1 MKGFTVL
8 VLLLVSTIT
17 VVCQSSVPDRE
28 PGQLLIQLKSS
39 GSDHQI
45 PGLTAGFSNAGLKAV
60 KQLSKRMNIW
70 LFTFDPSFPEQEAL
84 LAKIRLHPSVS
95 LAQFN
100 HKVQEREI
108 IPDDPSFVNEW
119 ALKNT
124 GQMNGTPGADIRATY
139 AWDITTSG
147 ITANGDTI
155 VVAMVDGG
163 VDLGHSDLKLWK
175 NRLETPFNGVDDDE
189 NGYIDDYNGWN
200 AYMNSGNMQQS
211 DHGTHVAG
219 IATAKGNN
227 NTGVAGVAY
236 NTYLMPVAGSSTD
249 EAVVVIAYDYVFEMR
264 KRYNET
270 NGAAGAFIVVSNSSF
285 GVDAGNPANYPLW
298 GAMYDSL
305 GSAGILNVA
314 STANRGWDVDV
325 NGDIPTAMTNESIV
339 AVTNTTNTD
348 ILNTQAGWGLNSID
362 LGAPGTSIYSTR
374 QGDTYGYKS
383 GTSMSSPFVSGS
395 IALMY
400 AAANQATL
408 QLYDEN
414 PPLVASRFKR
424 YLIASVDSL
433 DALEGKSVSGGRLN
447 LFNALQMVQNPPFIT
462 SDPPEVTVVMEQN
475 TADTV
480 TVLLTSHNSEINPY
494 TVEIADTIHWV
505 FAEVPGGLLVG
516 SNPGTLKIIFNTTGL
531 NLGIYRTT
539 MTIKDYFL
547 NDLVV
552 NLEVKVEEDV
562 HTRLITSSKATLTAR
577 PNPFITGTS
586 ISVILKQASDI
597 SLTAYDMNGRQV
609 SGIFDGFL
617 SAGAHE
623 VKWNSMIKPGIY
635 LIKLVCNEDV
645 QVMKVVKK

>member
-1 MKGFTVL
+1 MKGFTTL
-8 VLLLVSTIT
+8 VLLLASAIAAVG
-17 VVCQSSVPDRE
+17 QPSVPDRE
-28 PGQLLIQLKSS
+28 PGQLLIQLKSADI
-39 GSDHQI
+39 DHLI
-45 PGLTAGFSNAGLKAV
+45 PGLTASFSGAGLKEG
-60 KQLSKRMNIW
+60 KQLSKRMKIW
-70 LFTFDPSFPEQEAL
+70 LFTFDPSFPEQETL

-124 GQMNGTPGADIRATY
+124 GQMNGTPGADIMATY

-219 IATAKGNN
+219 ISTARGNN
-227 NTGVAGVAY
+227 NTGVTGVAY

-314 STANRGWDVDV
+314 STANRGWDVDI

-447 LFNALQMVQNPPFIT
+447 LFNALQMVQNPPYVT

-552 NLEVKVEEDV
+552 NLEAKVEEDV
-562 HTRLITSSKATLTAR
+562 HTRLITTSKATMTAR
-577 PNPFITGTS
+577 PNPFVTGTS
-586 ISVILKQASDI
+586 ISVILKQASDV
-597 SLTAYDMNGRQV
+597 SLTAYDINGRRV
-609 SGIFDGFL
+609 SGIFDGYL

-623 VKWNSMIKPGIY
+623 VNWNSMLKPGIY

-645 QVMKVVKK
+645 QVIKVVKK